1 MRCWIAASS
10 SIAPFDKESNALESP
25 PRNGIDPRGLPF
37 HGIAVVTRRVVVEL
51 AEEAHR
57 TSSLTQDGSRSGVGA
72 GELELVGQVHTRA
85 PATLTA
91 AALRMPSSRPWPVI
105 LAGIT
110 FAVDL
115 LAVTISTY
123 LARAVAHDKLF
134 DGSFAP
140 TVSRVYVTLAV
151 WPVVFAIY
159 GLYDLRRPTHATA
172 ELQRIFHAVLMS
184 LLLVV
189 LIAFIAGIDI
199 SIGFIVWLL
208 GFSIASIVV
217 GRLVTRRLAHAL
229 NARAVT
235 SQVTLIAGTNDE
247 ARALARTLQ
256 RRPWM
261 GYRVCGFVEV
271 TPPGS
276 RSSAGFPSSAPS
288 TTSIRSLRTTGYI
301 L

>member
-1 MRCWIAASS
+1 
-10 SIAPFDKESNALESP
+10 
-25 PRNGIDPRGLPF
+25 
-37 HGIAVVTRRVVVEL
+37 
-51 AEEAHR
+51 
-57 TSSLTQDGSRSGVGA
+57 
-72 GELELVGQVHTRA
+72 
-85 PATLTA
+85 
-91 AALRMPSSRPWPVI
+91 VI

-123 LARAVAHDKLF
+123 LARAVAHDELF

-172 ELQRIFHAVLMS
+172 ELQRLFHAVLMS
-184 LLLVV
+184 LLLVL

-208 GFSIASIVV
+208 GFGIASIVS
-217 GRLVTRRLAHAL
+217 GWLVTRRLAHPL

-256 RRPWM
+256 RRPWN
-261 GYRVCGFVEV
+261 GLSGLRSRRRDRVRARGRRRA
-271 TPPGS
+271 S
-276 RSSAGFPSSAPS
+276 RPRHRRRH
-288 TTSIRSLRTTGYI
+288 RSDQ
-301 L
+301 